1 MLGGPPDGTTPI
13 DGATKRIAHQY
24 FDASTMPPRH
34 RECGQP
40 GPADNLQPQKFYEL
54 TMQEV
59 QLKLHPDYSPTT
71 VWGFDGHVPGP
82 LIQAKYGEPIM
93 VRFHN
98 HLPSVK
104 IPQAFGIA
112 EMTTHLHNGHTPSE
126 SDGNP
131 VNYFNSIND
140 TGPIDP
146 APGACQPAGLQ
157 GPALP
162 ERATRAS
169 GIRGSSLPVRPAAAT
184 RLRRWS
190 RCGTTTTTS
199 ISPPRTSTRAC
210 SAATICS
217 TRYGQW

>member
-13 DGATKRIAHQY
+13 DGATKRIQHQY
-24 FDASTMPPRH
+24 CGAYDADTS
-34 RECGQP
+34 ECGP
-40 GPADNLQPQKFYEL
+40 GPAGNMPPKKYYEL

-112 EMTTHLHNGHTPSE
+112 EMTTHLHNGAYAFGERRQSGQLLQLDQRHWPDRSG
-126 SDGNP
+126 DR
-131 VNYFNSIND
+131 
-140 TGPIDP
+140 
-146 APGACQPAGLQ
+146 AACQPAGLQ

-162 ERATRAS
+162 ERA
-169 GIRGSSLPVRPAAAT
+169 RGLH
-184 RLRRWS
+184 
-190 RCGTTTTTS
+190 G
-199 ISPPRTSTRAC
+199 
-210 SAATICS
+210 SAVHHC
-217 TRYGQW
+217 R